1 MIRIFAK
8 YEGFLLRCLGLAVA
22 LAALSSFT
30 SWAQVANAHD
40 EQVQAE
46 ILNAQRATQRGSYA
60 TDGVFQGEA
69 EGYGGPVCVQV
80 TIDNGFIA
88 QVELIS
94 AEGED
99 QAWLNMALPL
109 LDAIAQEQTTQIDVV
124 SGATFSSSGILN
136 GATRA
141 LEQSGLAASATALS
155 EEDSGNDS
163 ERDIELGE

>member
-22 LAALSSFT
+22 LAALFSFT

-40 EQVQAE
+40 EQIKAE
-46 ILNAQRATQRGSYA
+46 ILEAQRAMQRGSYA

-69 EGYGGPVCVQV
+69 EGYGGTVCVQV
-80 TIDNGFIA
+80 TIDNGFIT

-94 AEGED
+94 AEGEG
-99 QAWLNMALPL
+99 QAWLNMSLPL
-109 LDAIAQEQTTQIDVV
+109 LDTIVQEQTTQIDVV

-141 LEQSGLAASATALS
+141 LEQSGLAGSSAPAAEDESASVS
-155 EEDSGNDS
+155 ESTN
-163 ERDIELGE
+163 ELGK